1 MTVTTI
7 DAVTMTR
14 GETITTT
21 GGIGL
26 ESVVT
31 TMMTGLTG
39 TEEIGMSKNSFLM
52 MLTQFKEFCRVL
64 SVDAVL
70 AQLVEQ

>member
-14 GETITTT
+14 GETITPP

-31 TMMTGLTG
+31 IMTKGITG
-39 TEEIGMSKNSFLM
+39 TEEIGMSKKSFLM
-52 MLTQFKEFCRVL
+52 LLTQFKEFCRVL

>member
-1 MTVTTI
+1 M
-7 DAVTMTR
+7 MK
-14 GETITTT
+14 
-21 GGIGL
+21 GI
-26 ESVVT
+26 
-31 TMMTGLTG
+31 TG

-52 MLTQFKEFCRVL
+52 LLTQFKEFCRVL